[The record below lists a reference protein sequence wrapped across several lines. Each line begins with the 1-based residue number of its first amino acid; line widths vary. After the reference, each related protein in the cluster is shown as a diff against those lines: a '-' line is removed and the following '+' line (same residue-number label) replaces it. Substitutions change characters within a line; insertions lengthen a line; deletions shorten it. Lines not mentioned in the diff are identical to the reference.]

1 MDMHQVAN
9 SIAAF
14 SFLTSSAFVLMVRI
28 PHLPEWGRLRLC
40 RVFLALAFGIVGLSC
55 LKTVLLSLPTSREV
69 IETSTLISGGFQAF
83 MFCCTGLT
91 FVAPRVVNLR
101 FVVPIM
107 ALLLANAVGMVSTLV
122 LWPSMFHVSLIVSLV
137 IYVALIV
144 YYQMKFFRHYNHL
157 VAVTD
162 EVTDEYSDYDFRW
175 IKGFYVSVT
184 VLGISVVGIVFS
196 PIIIYDLWML
206 VAAFFYAYVV
216 VCFVNYLN
224 RNAMLVKKVY
234 DQMDQ
239 VGDMPAV
246 PCMGDAVPQAVA
258 DNETTGFQLLEERLE
273 QWVKDK
279 RFVEND
285 IVSKELA
292 AQLGVG
298 IDLFRAYFKE
308 RLHTDFRQWRMKQR
322 IDYACEIM
330 KEHPSYAYGMVAQL
344 VGINDRSNFTKA
356 FVKIK
361 GVTPKEYLEQ
371 CNIATIENE

>member
-1 MDMHQVAN
+1 MDMHQVSN

-14 SFLTSSAFVLMVRI
+14 SFLTSSAFMLMVRI

-40 RVFLALAFGIVGLSC
+40 RIFLALAFGIVGLSC

-91 FVAPRVVNLR
+91 FVAPRVVTSR
-101 FVVPIM
+101 FVVPIV
-107 ALLLANAVGMVSTLV
+107 ALLLANAIVMVSTLV
-122 LWPSMFHVSLIVSLV
+122 LWPSVFPVSLIVSLV
-137 IYVALIV
+137 IYMSLIM
-144 YYQMKFFRHYNHL
+144 YYQMVFFRHYNRL
-157 VAVTD
+157 VAMTD

-184 VLGISVVGIVFS
+184 ALGVSVGFIVFS
-196 PIIIYDLWML
+196 PIIIYDVWML
-206 VAAFFYAYVV
+206 VAALFYAYVV

-224 RNAMLVKKVY
+224 RNAMLVKIVY
-234 DQMDQ
+234 DQVEQ
-239 VGDMPAV
+239 VGDMAAG
-246 PCMGDAVPQAVA
+246 PCTGDSGPHAVA
-258 DNETTGFQLLEERLE
+258 DEENAKFKLLEERLE
-273 QWVKDK
+273 QWIKDK

-285 IVSKELA
+285 IVSRELA
-292 AQLGVG
+292 AQLGVC
-298 IDLFRAYFKE
+298 IDVFRAYFKE
-308 RLHTDFRQWRMKQR
+308 KLHTDFRQWRMKQR
-322 IDYACEIM
+322 IEYACEIM

-361 GVTPKEYLEQ
+361 GVTPKEYMEQ
-371 CNIATIENE
+371 CNCTTTPTE